1 MNALLVLWVA
11 SLQIKS
17 SRNKSFDKNYDP
29 IELIK
34 SSSKKAKDSIKP
46 FIVSFF
52 LVVASIIFLY
62 YEMQSVEPISRMI
75 ILKMGVLIS
84 LLFSNIVL
92 MVCTWYR
99 LKAYTLA
106 GEALKSFSGAFTKP
120 SDAP

>member
-1 MNALLVLWVA
+1 MNALLVLWLT
-11 SLQIKS
+11 SLQIKT
-17 SRNKSFDKNYDP
+17 SRNKSLEQNYDP

-46 FIVSFF
+46 FIVSFC

-62 YEMQSVEPISRMI
+62 YEMQSDEPLSRMV

-99 LKAYTLA
+99 LKAYALA

-120 SDAP
+120 SDTP